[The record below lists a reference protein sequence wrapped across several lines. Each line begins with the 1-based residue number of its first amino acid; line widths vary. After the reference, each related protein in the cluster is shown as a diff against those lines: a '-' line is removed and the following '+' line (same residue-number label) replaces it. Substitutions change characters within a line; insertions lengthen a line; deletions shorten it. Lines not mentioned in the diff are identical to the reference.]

1 MVWCDPKDGAPLFLA
16 DAQYVNPNN
25 LASDVRMIDGTAV
38 TTNHNKAKYDWSGSA
53 IPDWYGGFGS
63 SFKYKIGI

>member
-1 MVWCDPKDGAPLFLA
+1 MGLLLQITIIRLNMTGLVP
-16 DAQYVNPNN
+16 
-25 LASDVRMIDGTAV
+25 
-38 TTNHNKAKYDWSGSA
+38 A